1 MSSEQL
7 LPQSTKNKASLS
19 DRLMPKAWARSMIL
33 QHLGTMQ
40 RGQLVIEENGE
51 KTIYGD
57 QSDTVSLVAELTVVN
72 SDTFSALALNGVIGA
87 GESYMDGHWTSPDLV
102 KVIRFFVINMQTLDA
117 MDGERTWLSRM
128 GMWLLDRINRN
139 TIARAQK
146 NISAHYDLGNDFFSL
161 FLDQTMMYSSAVF
174 ADENISL
181 YEASNAKLETICQQ
195 LKLNASDHLVEI
207 GTGWGGM
214 AIYAA
219 QNYGCRVTTTTIS
232 QEQFD
237 FATKR
242 VNDLGLNDQV
252 TVLMQDYR
260 KLTGHYDKLVSIE
273 MIEAVGRQYFS
284 EYFSR
289 CADLLKPDGL
299 MLIQAITIA
308 DQRYDQATKAVDFIQ
323 RYIFPGGCLPS
334 VNIIGH
340 HVASNTDMMI
350 ISLSD
355 IGRDYAITLE
365 RWREQ
370 FLEKLETV
378 RSQGFDERFIRMW
391 EYYLCY
397 CEGGFRERVISTAQ
411 IVMAKPDYR
420 AVSSDT

>member
-7 LPQSTKNKASLS
+7 LTPPSKSKASLS

-33 QHLGTMQ
+33 KHLSTMQ
-40 RGQLVIEENGE
+40 RGQLVIKENGE
-51 KTIYGD
+51 KTVYGD
-57 QSDTVSLVAELTVVN
+57 QSDNVGLVAELTIVN
-72 SDTFSALALNGVIGA
+72 IDTYSSLALNGVIGA
-87 GESYMDGHWTSPDLV
+87 GESYMEGHWTSPDLV
-102 KVIRFFVINMQTLDA
+102 KVIRFFVVNMQTLDA

-128 GMWLLDRINRN
+128 GMWLLDRVNRN

-174 ADENISL
+174 ADETISL
-181 YEASNAKLETICQQ
+181 YDASNAKLETICQQ
-195 LKLNASDHLVEI
+195 LKLNANDHLVEI

-219 QNYGCRVTTTTIS
+219 QHYGCRVTTTTIS

-237 FATKR
+237 FATQR

-260 KLTGHYDKLVSIE
+260 KLTGRYDKLVSIE

-420 AVSSDT
+420 AVSSNL

>member
-7 LPQSTKNKASLS
+7 LTPPSKSKASLS

-33 QHLGTMQ
+33 KHLGTMQ
-40 RGQLVIEENGE
+40 RGQLVIKENGE
-51 KTIYGD
+51 KTVYGD
-57 QSDTVSLVAELTVVN
+57 QSDNVELVAELTIVDI
-72 SDTFSALALNGVIGA
+72 DTYSALALNGVIGA
-87 GESYMDGHWTSPDLV
+87 GESYMEGHWTSPDLV

-128 GMWLLDRINRN
+128 GMWLLDRVNRN

-174 ADENISL
+174 ADEKISL

-195 LKLNASDHLVEI
+195 LKLNADDHLVEI

-260 KLTGHYDKLVSIE
+260 KLTGRYDKLVSIE

-334 VNIIGH
+334 VNVIGH

>member
-40 RGQLVIEENGE
+40 RGQLIIEESGE

-57 QSDTVSLVAELTVVN
+57 QSDNVSLIAELTVIN

-102 KVIRFFVINMQTLDA
+102 KVIRFFVVNMQTLDA

-128 GMWLLDRINRN
+128 GMWLLDRVNRN

-181 YEASNAKLETICQQ
+181 FDASNAKLETICQQ
-195 LKLNASDHLVEI
+195 LKLNADDHLVEI

-232 QEQFD
+232 EEQFD

-242 VNDLGLNDQV
+242 VKDLGLSDQV

-260 KLTGHYDKLVSIE
+260 KLTGRYDKLVSIE

-420 AVSSDT
+420 AVSTDT

>member
-7 LPQSTKNKASLS
+7 LTPPSKSKASLS

-33 QHLGTMQ
+33 KHLGTMQ
-40 RGQLVIEENGE
+40 RGQLVIKENGE
-51 KTIYGD
+51 KTVYGD
-57 QSDTVSLVAELTVVN
+57 QSDNVELVAELTIVDI
-72 SDTFSALALNGVIGA
+72 DTYSALALNGVIGA
-87 GESYMDGHWTSPDLV
+87 GESYMEVHWTSPDLV

-128 GMWLLDRINRN
+128 GMWLLDRVNRN

-174 ADENISL
+174 ADEKISL

-195 LKLNASDHLVEI
+195 LKLNADDHLVEI

-237 FATKR
+237 FATQR

-260 KLTGHYDKLVSIE
+260 KLTGRYDKLVSIE

-420 AVSSDT
+420 AVSSNL

>member
-7 LPQSTKNKASLS
+7 LTPPSKSKASLS

-33 QHLGTMQ
+33 KHLGTMQ
-40 RGQLVIEENGE
+40 RGQLVIKENGE
-51 KTIYGD
+51 KTVYGD
-57 QSDTVSLVAELTVVN
+57 QSDNVGLVAELTIVN
-72 SDTFSALALNGVIGA
+72 IDTYSSLALNGVIGA
-87 GESYMDGHWTSPDLV
+87 GESYMEGHWTSPDLV
-102 KVIRFFVINMQTLDA
+102 KVIRFFVVNMQTLDA

-128 GMWLLDRINRN
+128 GMWLLDRVNRN

-174 ADENISL
+174 ADETISL
-181 YEASNAKLETICQQ
+181 YDASNAKLETICQQ
-195 LKLNASDHLVEI
+195 LKLNADDHLVEI

-219 QNYGCRVTTTTIS
+219 QHYGCRVTTTTIS

-237 FATKR
+237 FATQR

-260 KLTGHYDKLVSIE
+260 KLTGRYDKLVSIE

-420 AVSSDT
+420 AVSSNL

>member
-7 LPQSTKNKASLS
+7 LTPPSKSKASLS

-33 QHLGTMQ
+33 KHLGTMQ
-40 RGQLVIEENGE
+40 RGQLIIEENGE

-57 QSDTVSLVAELTVVN
+57 QSDNVFLIAELTVIN

-102 KVIRFFVINMQTLDA
+102 KVIRFFVVNMQTLDA

-128 GMWLLDRINRN
+128 GMWLLDRVNRN

-181 YEASNAKLETICQQ
+181 FDASNAKLETICQQ
-195 LKLNASDHLVEI
+195 LKLNADDHLVEI

-232 QEQFD
+232 EEQFD

-242 VNDLGLNDQV
+242 VKDLGLSDQV

-260 KLTGHYDKLVSIE
+260 KLTGRYDKLVSIE

-284 EYFSR
+284 E
-289 CADLLKPDGL
+289 
-299 MLIQAITIA
+299 
-308 DQRYDQATKAVDFIQ
+308 
-323 RYIFPGGCLPS
+323 
-334 VNIIGH
+334 
-340 HVASNTDMMI
+340 
-350 ISLSD
+350 
-355 IGRDYAITLE
+355 
-365 RWREQ
+365 
-370 FLEKLETV
+370 
-378 RSQGFDERFIRMW
+378 
-391 EYYLCY
+391 
-397 CEGGFRERVISTAQ
+397 
-411 IVMAKPDYR
+411 
-420 AVSSDT
+420 

>member
-7 LPQSTKNKASLS
+7 LPQPTKSKASLS

-40 RGQLVIEENGE
+40 RGQLIIEENGE
-51 KTIYGD
+51 KIIYGD

-128 GMWLLDRINRN
+128 GMWLLDRVNRN

-195 LKLNASDHLVEI
+195 LKLTANDHLVEI

-420 AVSSDT
+420 AVSTDT

>member
-7 LPQSTKNKASLS
+7 LTPPSKSKASLS

-33 QHLGTMQ
+33 KHLGTMQ
-40 RGQLVIEENGE
+40 RGQLVIKENGE
-51 KTIYGD
+51 KTVYGD
-57 QSDTVSLVAELTVVN
+57 QSDNVELVAELTIVDI
-72 SDTFSALALNGVIGA
+72 DTYSALALNGVIGA
-87 GESYMDGHWTSPDLV
+87 GESYMEGHWTSPDLV

-128 GMWLLDRINRN
+128 GMWLLDRVNRN

-174 ADENISL
+174 ADEKISL

-195 LKLNASDHLVEI
+195 LKLNADDHLVEI

-299 MLIQAITIA
+299 MLIQDITIA

-334 VNIIGH
+334 VNVIGH

>member
-7 LPQSTKNKASLS
+7 LTPPSKSKASLS

-33 QHLGTMQ
+33 KHLSTMQ
-40 RGQLVIEENGE
+40 RGQLVIKENGE
-51 KTIYGD
+51 KTVYGD
-57 QSDTVSLVAELTVVN
+57 QSDNVGLVAELTIVN
-72 SDTFSALALNGVIGA
+72 IDTYSSLALNGVIGA
-87 GESYMDGHWTSPDLV
+87 GESYMEGHWTSPDLV
-102 KVIRFFVINMQTLDA
+102 KVIRFFVVNMQTLDA

-128 GMWLLDRINRN
+128 GMWLLDRVNRN

-174 ADENISL
+174 ADETISL
-181 YEASNAKLETICQQ
+181 YDASNAKLETICQQ
-195 LKLNASDHLVEI
+195 LKLNADDHLVEI

-219 QNYGCRVTTTTIS
+219 QHYGCRVTTTTIS

-237 FATKR
+237 FATQR

-260 KLTGHYDKLVSIE
+260 KLTGRYDKLVSIE

-420 AVSSDT
+420 AVSSNL

>member
-7 LPQSTKNKASLS
+7 LTQPNKIKASLS

-33 QHLGTMQ
+33 KHLGTMQ

-51 KTIYGD
+51 KTTYGD
-57 QSDTVSLVAELTVVN
+57 QSDNVELIAELTIVN
-72 SDTFSALALNGVIGA
+72 ADTYSALALNGVIGA
-87 GESYMDGHWTSPDLV
+87 GESYMDGYWTSLDLV

-128 GMWLLDRINRN
+128 GMWLLDRVNRN

-181 YEASNAKLETICQQ
+181 FDASNAKLETICQQ
-195 LKLNASDHLVEI
+195 LKLNADDHLVEI

-242 VNDLGLNDQV
+242 VKDLGLSDKV

-260 KLTGHYDKLVSIE
+260 KLTGRYDKLVSIE

-334 VNIIGH
+334 VNVIGH

-420 AVSSDT
+420 AVSSKL

>member
-7 LPQSTKNKASLS
+7 LTPPSKSKASLS

-33 QHLGTMQ
+33 KHLSTMQ
-40 RGQLVIEENGE
+40 RGQLVIKENGE
-51 KTIYGD
+51 KTVYGD
-57 QSDTVSLVAELTVVN
+57 QSDNVGLVAELTIVN
-72 SDTFSALALNGVIGA
+72 IDTYSALALNGVIGA
-87 GESYMDGHWTSPDLV
+87 GESYMEGHWTSPDLV
-102 KVIRFFVINMQTLDA
+102 KVIRFFVVNMQTLDA

-128 GMWLLDRINRN
+128 GMWLLDRVNRN

-174 ADENISL
+174 ADETISL
-181 YEASNAKLETICQQ
+181 YDASNAKLETICQQ
-195 LKLNASDHLVEI
+195 LKLNADDHLVEI

-219 QNYGCRVTTTTIS
+219 QHYGCRVTTTTIS

-237 FATKR
+237 FATQR

-260 KLTGHYDKLVSIE
+260 KLTGRYDKLVSIE

-420 AVSSDT
+420 AVSSNL

>member
-7 LPQSTKNKASLS
+7 LTPPSKSKASLS

-33 QHLGTMQ
+33 KHLGTMQ
-40 RGQLVIEENGE
+40 RGQLVIKENGE
-51 KTIYGD
+51 KTVYGD
-57 QSDTVSLVAELTVVN
+57 QSDNVELVAELTIVDI
-72 SDTFSALALNGVIGA
+72 DTYSALALNGVIGA
-87 GESYMDGHWTSPDLV
+87 GESYMEGHWTSPDLV

-128 GMWLLDRINRN
+128 GMWLLDRVNRN

-174 ADENISL
+174 ADEKISL

-195 LKLNASDHLVEI
+195 LKLNADDHLVEI

-260 KLTGHYDKLVSIE
+260 KLTGRYDKLVSIE

-334 VNIIGH
+334 VNVIGH

-420 AVSSDT
+420 AVPSDT

>member
-7 LPQSTKNKASLS
+7 LTPPSKSKASLS

-33 QHLGTMQ
+33 KHLGTMQ
-40 RGQLVIEENGE
+40 RGQLVIKENGE

-57 QSDTVSLVAELTVVN
+57 QSDNVGLVAELTIVN
-72 SDTFSALALNGVIGA
+72 IDTYSSLALNGVIGA
-87 GESYMDGHWTSPDLV
+87 GESYMEGHWTSPDLV
-102 KVIRFFVINMQTLDA
+102 KVIRFFVVNMQTLDA

-128 GMWLLDRINRN
+128 GMWLLDRVNRN
-139 TIARAQK
+139 TIASAQK

-174 ADENISL
+174 ADETISL
-181 YEASNAKLETICQQ
+181 YDASNAKLETICQQ
-195 LKLNASDHLVEI
+195 LKLNADDHLVEI

-219 QNYGCRVTTTTIS
+219 QHYGCRVTTTTIS

-237 FATKR
+237 FATQR

-260 KLTGHYDKLVSIE
+260 KLTGRYDKLVSIE

-420 AVSSDT
+420 AVSSNL

>member
-7 LPQSTKNKASLS
+7 LTPPSKSKASLS

-33 QHLGTMQ
+33 KHLGTMQ
-40 RGQLVIEENGE
+40 RGQLVIKENGE
-51 KTIYGD
+51 KTVYGD
-57 QSDTVSLVAELTVVN
+57 QSDNVELVAELTIVDI
-72 SDTFSALALNGVIGA
+72 DTYSALALNGVIGA
-87 GESYMDGHWTSPDLV
+87 GESYMEGHWTSPDLV

-128 GMWLLDRINRN
+128 GMWLLDRVNRN

-174 ADENISL
+174 ADEKISL

-195 LKLNASDHLVEI
+195 LKLNADDHLVEI

-232 QEQFD
+232 KEQFD

-260 KLTGHYDKLVSIE
+260 KLTGRYDKLVSIE

-334 VNIIGH
+334 VNVIGH

>member
-7 LPQSTKNKASLS
+7 LTPPSKSKASLS

-33 QHLGTMQ
+33 KHLGTMQ
-40 RGQLVIEENGE
+40 RGQLVIKENGE
-51 KTIYGD
+51 KTVYGD
-57 QSDTVSLVAELTVVN
+57 QSDNVELVAELTIVDI
-72 SDTFSALALNGVIGA
+72 DTYSALALNGVIGA
-87 GESYMDGHWTSPDLV
+87 GESYMEGHWTSPDLV

-128 GMWLLDRINRN
+128 GMWLLDRVNRN

-174 ADENISL
+174 ADEKISL

-195 LKLNASDHLVEI
+195 LKLNADDHLVEI
-207 GTGWGGM
+207 GTGC
-214 AIYAA
+214 
-219 QNYGCRVTTTTIS
+219 GCRVTTTTIS

-237 FATKR
+237 FATQR

-260 KLTGHYDKLVSIE
+260 KLTGRYDKLVSIE

-420 AVSSDT
+420 AVSSNL

>member
-7 LPQSTKNKASLS
+7 LTPPSKSKASLS

-33 QHLGTMQ
+33 KHLGTMQ
-40 RGQLVIEENGE
+40 RGQLVIKENGE
-51 KTIYGD
+51 KTVYGD
-57 QSDTVSLVAELTVVN
+57 QSDNVGLVAELTIVN
-72 SDTFSALALNGVIGA
+72 IDTYSALALNGVIGA
-87 GESYMDGHWTSPDLV
+87 GESYMEGHWTSPDLV
-102 KVIRFFVINMQTLDA
+102 KVIRFFVVNMQTLDA

-128 GMWLLDRINRN
+128 GMWLLDRVNRN

-174 ADENISL
+174 ADETISL
-181 YEASNAKLETICQQ
+181 YDASNAKLETICQQ
-195 LKLNASDHLVEI
+195 LKLNADDHLVEI

-219 QNYGCRVTTTTIS
+219 QHYGCRVTTTTIS

-237 FATKR
+237 FATQR

-260 KLTGHYDKLVSIE
+260 KLTGRYDKLVSIE

-420 AVSSDT
+420 AVSSNL

>member
-7 LPQSTKNKASLS
+7 LTPPSKSKASLS

-33 QHLGTMQ
+33 KHLSTMQ
-40 RGQLVIEENGE
+40 RGQLVIKENGE
-51 KTIYGD
+51 KTVYGD
-57 QSDTVSLVAELTVVN
+57 QSDNVGLVAELTIVN
-72 SDTFSALALNGVIGA
+72 IDTYSALALNGVIGA
-87 GESYMDGHWTSPDLV
+87 GESYMEGHWTSPDLV
-102 KVIRFFVINMQTLDA
+102 KVIRFFVVNMQTLDA

-128 GMWLLDRINRN
+128 GMWLLDRVNRN

-174 ADENISL
+174 ADETISL
-181 YEASNAKLETICQQ
+181 YDASNAKLETICQQ
-195 LKLNASDHLVEI
+195 LKLNANDHLVEI

-219 QNYGCRVTTTTIS
+219 QHYGCRVTTTTIS

-237 FATKR
+237 FATQR

-260 KLTGHYDKLVSIE
+260 KLTGRYDKLVSIE

-420 AVSSDT
+420 AVSSNL

>member
-7 LPQSTKNKASLS
+7 LTPPSKSKASLS

-33 QHLGTMQ
+33 KHLGTMQ
-40 RGQLVIEENGE
+40 RGQLVIKENGE
-51 KTIYGD
+51 KTVYGD
-57 QSDTVSLVAELTVVN
+57 QSDNVELVAELTIVDI
-72 SDTFSALALNGVIGA
+72 DTYSALALNGVIGA
-87 GESYMDGHWTSPDLV
+87 GESYMEGHWTSPDLV

-128 GMWLLDRINRN
+128 GMWLLDRVNRN

-174 ADENISL
+174 ADEKISL

-195 LKLNASDHLVEI
+195 LKLNADDHLVEI

-260 KLTGHYDKLVSIE
+260 KLTGRYDKLVSIE

-420 AVSSDT
+420 AVSSNL

>member
-7 LPQSTKNKASLS
+7 LTPPSKSKVSLS

-33 QHLGTMQ
+33 KHLSTMQ
-40 RGQLVIEENGE
+40 RGQLVIKENGE
-51 KTIYGD
+51 KTVYGD
-57 QSDTVSLVAELTVVN
+57 QSDNVGLVAELTIVN
-72 SDTFSALALNGVIGA
+72 IDTYSSLALNGVIGA
-87 GESYMDGHWTSPDLV
+87 GESYMEGHWTSPDLV
-102 KVIRFFVINMQTLDA
+102 KVIRFFVVNMQTLDA

-128 GMWLLDRINRN
+128 GMWLLDRVNRN

-174 ADENISL
+174 ADETISL
-181 YEASNAKLETICQQ
+181 YDASNAKLETICQQ
-195 LKLNASDHLVEI
+195 LKLNANDHLVEI

-219 QNYGCRVTTTTIS
+219 QHYGCRVTTTTIS

-237 FATKR
+237 FATQR

-260 KLTGHYDKLVSIE
+260 KLTGRYDKLVSIE

-420 AVSSDT
+420 AVSSNL

>member
-7 LPQSTKNKASLS
+7 LTPPSKSKASLS

-33 QHLGTMQ
+33 KHLGTMQ
-40 RGQLVIEENGE
+40 RGQLVIKENGE
-51 KTIYGD
+51 KTVYGD
-57 QSDTVSLVAELTVVN
+57 QSDNVELVAELTIVN
-72 SDTFSALALNGVIGA
+72 IDTYSALALNGVIGA
-87 GESYMDGHWTSPDLV
+87 GESYMEGHWTSPDLV

-128 GMWLLDRINRN
+128 GMWLLDRVNRN

-174 ADENISL
+174 ADEKISL

-195 LKLNASDHLVEI
+195 LKLNADDHLVEI

-237 FATKR
+237 FATQR

-260 KLTGHYDKLVSIE
+260 KLTGRYDKLVSIE

-420 AVSSDT
+420 AVSSNL

>member
-7 LPQSTKNKASLS
+7 LTPPSKSKASLS

-33 QHLGTMQ
+33 KHLGTMQ
-40 RGQLVIEENGE
+40 RGQLVIKENGE
-51 KTIYGD
+51 ETIYGD
-57 QSDTVSLVAELTVVN
+57 QSDNVELVAELTIVDI
-72 SDTFSALALNGVIGA
+72 DTYSALALNGVIGA
-87 GESYMDGHWTSPDLV
+87 GESYMEGHWTSPDLV

-117 MDGERTWLSRM
+117 MDGERTWLSRI
-128 GMWLLDRINRN
+128 GMWLLDRVNRN

-174 ADENISL
+174 ADEKISL
-181 YEASNAKLETICQQ
+181 YDASNAKLETICQQ
-195 LKLNASDHLVEI
+195 LKLNANDHLVEI

-219 QNYGCRVTTTTIS
+219 QHYGCRVTTTTIS

-242 VNDLGLNDQV
+242 VNDLGLSDQV

-260 KLTGHYDKLVSIE
+260 KLTGRYDKLVSIE

-420 AVSSDT
+420 AVSSNI

>member
-128 GMWLLDRINRN
+128 GMWLLDRVNRN

-260 KLTGHYDKLVSIE
+260 QLTGHYDKLVSIE

-370 FLEKLETV
+370 FIEKLETV

>member
-1 MSSEQL
+1 MSNEQL
-7 LPQSTKNKASLS
+7 SVPSKSNKSSWLG
-19 DRLMPKAWARSMIL
+19 RLAPKAWARSLIIK
-33 QHLGTMQ
+33 HLGTMR
-40 RGQLVIEENGE
+40 RGQLIIEENG
-51 KTIYGD
+51 KQSIYGD
-57 QSDTVSLVAELTVVN
+57 QSDQVELVAQLSIVDQ
-72 SDTFSALALNGVIGA
+72 DTYSALAFNGVIGA
-87 GESYMDGHWTSPDLV
+87 GESYMEGHWTSPDLV
-102 KVIRFFVINMQTLDA
+102 KVIRFFVVNMQGLDA
-117 MDGERTWLSRM
+117 IDSERSWLSRM
-128 GMWLLDRINRN
+128 GMWLLDRVNRN
-139 TIARAQK
+139 TISRAQK

-174 ADENISL
+174 ADENMTL

-195 LKLNASDHLVEI
+195 LKLNANDHLVEI

-232 QEQFD
+232 QEQYD
-237 FATKR
+237 FARQR
-242 VNDLGLNDQV
+242 VNALGLSDQV
-252 TVLMQDYR
+252 TVLKEDYR
-260 KLTGHYDKLVSIE
+260 KLTGRYDKLVSIE

-308 DQRYDQATKAVDFIQ
+308 DQRYDQATRAVDFIQ

-350 ISLSD
+350 VGLSD

-370 FLEKLETV
+370 FLDKLEVV

-420 AVSSDT
+420 KTT

>member
-7 LPQSTKNKASLS
+7 LTPPSKSKASLS

-33 QHLGTMQ
+33 KHLGTMQ
-40 RGQLVIEENGE
+40 RGQLVIKENGE
-51 KTIYGD
+51 ETIYGD
-57 QSDTVSLVAELTVVN
+57 QSDNVELVAELAIVDI
-72 SDTFSALALNGVIGA
+72 DTYSALALNGVIGA
-87 GESYMDGHWTSPDLV
+87 GESYMEGHWTSPDLV

-117 MDGERTWLSRM
+117 MDGERTWLSRI
-128 GMWLLDRINRN
+128 GMWLLDRVNRN

-174 ADENISL
+174 ADEKISL
-181 YEASNAKLETICQQ
+181 YDASNAKLETICQQ
-195 LKLNASDHLVEI
+195 LKLNANDHLVEI

-219 QNYGCRVTTTTIS
+219 QHYGCRVTTTTIS

-242 VNDLGLNDQV
+242 VNDLGLSDQV

-260 KLTGHYDKLVSIE
+260 KLTGRYDKLVSIE

-420 AVSSDT
+420 AVSSNL

>member
-1 MSSEQL
+1 MTSEQL
-7 LPQSTKNKASLS
+7 LTPPSKSKASLS

-33 QHLGTMQ
+33 KHLGTMQ
-40 RGQLVIEENGE
+40 RGQLVIKENGE
-51 KTIYGD
+51 KTVYGD
-57 QSDTVSLVAELTVVN
+57 QSDNVELVAELTIVN
-72 SDTFSALALNGVIGA
+72 IDTYSALALNGVIGA
-87 GESYMDGHWTSPDLV
+87 GESYMEGHWTSPDLV

-128 GMWLLDRINRN
+128 GMWLLDRVNRN

-174 ADENISL
+174 ADEKISL

-195 LKLNASDHLVEI
+195 LKLNADDHLVEI

-237 FATKR
+237 FATQR

-260 KLTGHYDKLVSIE
+260 KLTGRYDKLVSIE

-420 AVSSDT
+420 AVSSNL

>member
-260 KLTGHYDKLVSIE
+260 QLTGHYDKLVSIE

-370 FLEKLETV
+370 FIEKLETV

>member
-7 LPQSTKNKASLS
+7 LTPPSKSKASLS

-33 QHLGTMQ
+33 KHLGTMQ
-40 RGQLVIEENGE
+40 RGQLVIKENGE
-51 KTIYGD
+51 KTVYGD
-57 QSDTVSLVAELTVVN
+57 QSDNVGLVAELTIVN
-72 SDTFSALALNGVIGA
+72 IDTYSALALNGVIGA
-87 GESYMDGHWTSPDLV
+87 GESYMEGHWTSPDLV
-102 KVIRFFVINMQTLDA
+102 KVIRFFVVNMQTLDA

-128 GMWLLDRINRN
+128 GMWLLDRVNRN

-174 ADENISL
+174 ADETISL
-181 YEASNAKLETICQQ
+181 YDASNAKLETICQQ
-195 LKLNASDHLVEI
+195 LKLNANDHLVEI

-219 QNYGCRVTTTTIS
+219 QHYGCRVTTTTIS

-237 FATKR
+237 FATQR

-260 KLTGHYDKLVSIE
+260 KLTGRYDKLVSIE

-420 AVSSDT
+420 AVSSNL

>member
-7 LPQSTKNKASLS
+7 LTPPSKSKASLS

-33 QHLGTMQ
+33 KHLGTMQ
-40 RGQLVIEENGE
+40 RGQLVIKENGE
-51 KTIYGD
+51 KTVYGD
-57 QSDTVSLVAELTVVN
+57 QSDNVELVAELTIVDI
-72 SDTFSALALNGVIGA
+72 DTYSALALNGVIGA
-87 GESYMDGHWTSPDLV
+87 GESYMEGHWTSPDLV

-128 GMWLLDRINRN
+128 GMWLLDRVNRN

-174 ADENISL
+174 ADEKISL

-195 LKLNASDHLVEI
+195 LKLNADDHLVEI

-260 KLTGHYDKLVSIE
+260 KLTGRYDKLVSIE

-334 VNIIGH
+334 VNVIGH

-420 AVSSDT
+420 AVSTDT

>member
-128 GMWLLDRINRN
+128 GMWLLDRVNRN

>member
-7 LPQSTKNKASLS
+7 LTPPSKSKASLS

-33 QHLGTMQ
+33 KHLGTMQ
-40 RGQLVIEENGE
+40 RGQLVIKENGE

-57 QSDTVSLVAELTVVN
+57 QSDNVGLVAELTIVN
-72 SDTFSALALNGVIGA
+72 IDTYSSLALNGVIGA
-87 GESYMDGHWTSPDLV
+87 GESYMEGHWTSPDLV
-102 KVIRFFVINMQTLDA
+102 KVIRFFVVNMQTLDA

-128 GMWLLDRINRN
+128 GMWLLDRVNRN

-174 ADENISL
+174 ADETISL
-181 YEASNAKLETICQQ
+181 YDASNAKLETICQQ
-195 LKLNASDHLVEI
+195 LKLNADDHLVEI

-219 QNYGCRVTTTTIS
+219 QHYGCRVTTTTIS

-237 FATKR
+237 FATQR

-260 KLTGHYDKLVSIE
+260 KLTGRYDKLVSIE

-420 AVSSDT
+420 AVSSNL

>member
-1 MSSEQL
+1 MTSEQL
-7 LPQSTKNKASLS
+7 LTPPSKSKASLS

-33 QHLGTMQ
+33 KHLGTMQ
-40 RGQLVIEENGE
+40 RGQLVIKENGE
-51 KTIYGD
+51 KTVYGD
-57 QSDTVSLVAELTVVN
+57 QSDNVELVAELTIVDI
-72 SDTFSALALNGVIGA
+72 DTYSALALNGVIGA
-87 GESYMDGHWTSPDLV
+87 GESYMEGHWTSPDLV

-128 GMWLLDRINRN
+128 GMWLLDRVNRN

-174 ADENISL
+174 ADEKISL

-195 LKLNASDHLVEI
+195 LKLNADDHLVEI

-237 FATKR
+237 FATQR

-260 KLTGHYDKLVSIE
+260 KLTGRYDKLVSIE

-420 AVSSDT
+420 AVSSNL